1 MWPLS
6 SSVSRMLPAASLQ
19 CRHCSKPVSVWVTDF
34 LPGPGFPHDV
44 ICEFCKLRT
53 RVPAIPSVVSTAI
66 GLLGGASLGRI
77 ALLQAE
83 AAFGTPVSL
92 GLYAL
97 IFVATLYLSA
107 AFVVLAARVLFGL
120 R

>member
-6 SSVSRMLPAASLQ
+6 SSVSHMLPAASIQ
-19 CRHCSKPVSVWVTDF
+19 CRHCSKPVPVWVTDF

-83 AAFGTPVSL
+83 TAFGTPISSW
-92 GLYAL
+92 LYVL
-97 IFVATLYLSA
+97 IFVATLYLSSV
-107 AFVVLAARVLFGL
+107 FVVFAARVLFGL